1 MSSTANTP
9 QDPREPYQV
18 EVDSAACRQCGVGW
32 EWHIIGPGG
41 IAGGTSY
48 DDEEA
53 AQAMA
58 DALNEAYR
66 EGTRAAAQ
74 QLQLTGQQV
83 LDLARFV
90 IPAWVLDAGE
100 AEGLDENAR
109 QQLDVPVTVAVDPPT
124 APPGTW
130 AWCSE
135 YPEEGAVQLG
145 GE

>member
-1 MSSTANTP
+1 MSKPTTP
-9 QDPREPYQV
+9 TELLAQARASLNLARDDAKDAADAMPRGNPASRALRHL
-18 EVDSAACRQCGVGW
+18 DSAVRNLHLVSEALRQ
-32 EWHIIGPGG
+32 P
-41 IAGGTSY
+41 
-48 DDEEA
+48 A
-53 AQAMA
+53 APPVVR
-58 DALNEAYR
+58 LE
-66 EGTRAAAQ
+66 
-74 QLQLTGQQV
+74 LTGQQV